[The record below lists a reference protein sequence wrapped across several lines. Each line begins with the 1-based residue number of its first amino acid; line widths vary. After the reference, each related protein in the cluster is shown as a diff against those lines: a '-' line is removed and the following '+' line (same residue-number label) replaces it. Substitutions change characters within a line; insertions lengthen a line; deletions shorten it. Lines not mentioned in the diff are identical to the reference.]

1 MSESVIFKSQ
11 AFGGFNKEEVL
22 NFFDKLN
29 AEHSEELNNV
39 QSLSAQLNEELKEER
54 LHREESESSFAELMT
69 AYEELRQHYLML
81 KEQNDNL
88 GRDKEKL
95 LDRAETAEK
104 ELEIAREQNSQW
116 EERFEASER
125 ELEAVREQSSQW
137 EERSEASERELEA
150 TRAQNS
156 QWEEKLEAS
165 ERELEAA
172 REQNSQ
178 WEEKLEVAEREL
190 EAAREQNS
198 QWEGKLAAAE
208 RELETAREQNFRLE
222 EKMETERQKMEKQ
235 AEENRRL
242 AIAANEVGDSAHQLL
257 SGAKTGAESMLS
269 DVKLSTE
276 SINNEIDAFCD
287 ELEKTKSFMQDSL
300 AVLVQRL
307 EYIKNTADASRVKTV
322 DQNEKMEQLREKYER
337 LISEADT
344 KVEYFK
350 KRFFQ

>member
-116 EERFEASER
+116 EEKFEAAER
-125 ELEAVREQSSQW
+125 ELETAKE
-137 EERSEASERELEA
+137 
-150 TRAQNS
+150 QNS
-156 QWEEKLEAS
+156 QWEEKLEAV

-172 REQNSQ
+172 
-178 WEEKLEVAEREL
+178 KV
-190 EAAREQNS
+190 QNS

-208 RELETAREQNFRLE
+208 RELETVRGQNFRLE
-222 EKMETERQKMEKQ
+222 EKMETERQQMEKQ

-307 EYIKNTADASRVKTV
+307 EYIKNTADASRVKTM